1 VCPFE
6 WSTPFANGF
15 ERFTNKNLIKQMQLF
30 NPMLINKKRQIIYL
44 YVLSLVVSFHFST
57 RCSRHALRLSW
68 ETIHVSSVAERPRRR
83 APHRCRPEPEPEAS
97 RPPSLHAAPTVG
109 GRFSSRASI
118 ARSILFTGSRYGF
131 GVAVICTLPKA
142 ARCEPPSCT
151 PWCSAPLRRPPHQS
165 LPRWTA
171 ALCPRRPP

>member
-44 YVLSLVVSFHFST
+44 YVYLSLSRFIFQHVVLGT
-57 RCSRHALRLSW
+57 LCGW
-68 ETIHVSSVAERPRRR
+68 AERRYTCLQWPSAPVDALHIGAGRNLSPRHPDRRRCTPRRPSEAVFLLEHQSPGASSSQDR
-83 APHRCRPEPEPEAS
+83 GMASGWLSYVRCP
-97 RPPSLHAAPTVG
+97 RPPGAN
-109 GRFSSRASI
+109 
-118 ARSILFTGSRYGF
+118 
-131 GVAVICTLPKA
+131 
-142 ARCEPPSCT
+142 
-151 PWCSAPLRRPPHQS
+151 RRPPHQS